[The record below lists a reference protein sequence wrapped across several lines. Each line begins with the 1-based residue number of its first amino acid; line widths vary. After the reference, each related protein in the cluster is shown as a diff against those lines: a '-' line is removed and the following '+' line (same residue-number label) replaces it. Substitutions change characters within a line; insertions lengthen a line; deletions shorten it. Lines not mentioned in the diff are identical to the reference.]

1 MDVVITFNHWIF
13 IVVLLVVI
21 LTMVLK
27 RDVALPSTIGIFLL
41 GASYHWS
48 IMAGIM
54 TVFNALLTAGTEL
67 FDIMQV
73 IALMA

>member
-27 RDVALPSTIGIFLL
+27 RDVVLPSIIGIFLL
-41 GASYHWS
+41 GPLAICSS
-48 IMAGIM
+48 A
-54 TVFNALLTAGTEL
+54 F
-67 FDIMQV
+67 
-73 IALMA
+73 